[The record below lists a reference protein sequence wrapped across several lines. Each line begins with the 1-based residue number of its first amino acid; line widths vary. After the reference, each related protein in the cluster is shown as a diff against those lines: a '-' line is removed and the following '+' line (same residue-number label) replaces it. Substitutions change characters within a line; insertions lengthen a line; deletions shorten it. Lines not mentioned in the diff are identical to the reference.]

1 MIKFLQLKKT
11 TNEKKKGKHYIY
23 IYIYKHY
30 WLFDPKYFFFIKI
43 LYILIFLTCFYTKGN
58 YVEKS

>member
-11 TNEKKKGKHYIY
+11 TNEKKKGKH
-23 IYIYKHY
+23 YIYKHY